1 MSAAA
6 PHRRRIHDARRAAA
20 PAGRAAARRA
30 RRGVTALA
38 GALAL
43 AVLPGTA
50 ATASPVNSS
59 PGPGTERF
67 RTVAERPGTEAEG
80 FGADRALGAR
90 TKSRVGRAS
99 LAADGTE
106 ANDASWGAVI
116 SADGRYVAF
125 TSKATNLTPDPQNPY
140 LPDTYVKDLR
150 TGAVTFIRD
159 GLGGVRISADGRCV
173 GTNDFGAHDL
183 QGFVHDLRAGTRQA
197 LGSARGG
204 SRITGLSGDC
214 RYAVYTANPQH
225 PADPQRVYLR
235 DRTTGEDTLVS
246 HPPTPEQYDMSDGSL
261 SADGRT
267 LAYRAHR
274 RLGDGPDRDDIVV
287 ADLRTGKRR
296 QLDGS
301 QDDATAGLVQ
311 LSANGRAVAYTV
323 GPDTYVHDLRTGR
336 TTRLNGL
343 RGRALS
349 PDGGHLLYTDNSTEA
364 LRLRDL
370 RSGADHLVAAQ
381 GGAEPGALTA
391 HARTAVFASPAG
403 DLVPSDTN
411 GAADVFVRH
420 RR

>member
-1 MSAAA
+1 M
-6 PHRRRIHDARRAAA
+6 R
-20 PAGRAAARRA
+20 
-30 RRGVTALA
+30 
-38 GALAL
+38 
-43 AVLPGTA
+43 
-50 ATASPVNSS
+50 
-59 PGPGTERF
+59 
-67 RTVAERPGTEAEG
+67 TEAGGSRTEQ
-80 FGADRALGAR
+80 ALRAR
-90 TKSRVGRAS
+90 TKPRVERAS
-99 LAADGTE
+99 LTAHGTE

-183 QGFVHDLRAGTRQA
+183 QGFVHDLKAGTRQA

-214 RYAVYTANPQH
+214 RYAVYTANPHH
-225 PADPQRVYLR
+225 PADPQRIYLR
-235 DRTTGEDTLVS
+235 DRTTGQDTLVS

-311 LSANGRAVAYTV
+311 LDAGGRAVACTV

-336 TTRLNGL
+336 TTRLNGV

-349 PDGGHLLYTDNSTEA
+349 PDGGHLLYTDGSTEA

-381 GGAEPGALTA
+381 AGAEPGALTA
-391 HARTAVFASPAG
+391 HGRTAVFATAAG
-403 DLVPSDTN
+403 DLVPSGTN
-411 GAADVFVRH
+411 GVADVFVRH